1 VTFEWTFGFCSDE
14 TVEVGANLYEL
25 DTNGTATF
33 EKLSNDGGSAIEPP
47 LSVEMPVTASPPSSA
62 AASTSING
70 EATTHR
76 LPSIKF
82 LGKQGWEAAR
92 KGHAEVT
99 AAPSA
104 SSSVAKKPNAVTTI
118 FDNTI
123 LHPMYGRP
131 RFSEAEMEALLT
143 GGATV
148 APTVVLHSS
157 GAKFK

>member
-1 VTFEWTFGFCSDE
+1 MDFGLCSDE

-25 DTNGTATF
+25 DTDGTATF
-33 EKLSNDGGSAIEPP
+33 EKPSNDSGSAMEPP
-47 LSVEMPVTASPPSSA
+47 LSIEMPVAASPSSA
-62 AASTSING
+62 ASATLING

-92 KGHAEVT
+92 KGHAEVIAT
-99 AAPSA
+99 P
-104 SSSVAKKPNAVTTI
+104 SSSPAASKKPNAVTTI
-118 FDNTI
+118 LDNTI

-131 RFSEAEMEALLT
+131 RFSEAEMEALIM

>member
-1 VTFEWTFGFCSDE
+1 MVVAFCSDE

-25 DTNGTATF
+25 DMDGTATF
-33 EKLSNDGGSAIEPP
+33 EKPSNDSGSAIEPP
-47 LSVEMPVTASPPSSA
+47 LSMEMPVTASPSS

-76 LPSIKF
+76 FPSIKF

-92 KGHAEVT
+92 KGHAEVI
-99 AAPSA
+99 AAPSSSPPA
-104 SSSVAKKPNAVTTI
+104 SKKPNAVTTI

-131 RFSEAEMEALLT
+131 RFSEAEMEALIM

>member
-1 VTFEWTFGFCSDE
+1 MNFGFCSDE

-25 DTNGTATF
+25 DTDGTATF
-33 EKLSNDGGSAIEPP
+33 DKLSNDSGSAIDPP
-47 LSVEMPVTASPPSSA
+47 LSVEVPVTASSPSA
-62 AASTSING
+62 TSTSING
-70 EATTHR
+70 AATHR

-82 LGKQGWEAAR
+82 LGKQGWEVAR
-92 KGHAEVT
+92 KGHAEVI
-99 AAPSA
+99 AAPS
-104 SSSVAKKPNAVTTI
+104 SSSSAAKKPNAVTTI

-131 RFSEAEMEALLT
+131 RFSEAEMEALIT